1 MAQGW
6 LCWQLRCGLGL
17 ETCLYSTVGR
27 KHLDSRASTPAKV
40 NGHVYKMVLGS
51 RERSHEA
58 HVVESSKS
66 KSLRDAGN
74 LIRG

>member
-1 MAQGW
+1 MDGEGCQVWSPGYSRRVCTVLERPYA
-6 LCWQLRCGLGL
+6 LG
-17 ETCLYSTVGR
+17 VP
-27 KHLDSRASTPAKV
+27 RAGTPAKV